1 MHHFTPQM
9 NDASHPVSRIDPR
22 VKLLSAVALLVMV
35 ISCRG
40 SAFPLLVSLLCLG
53 LCFSL
58 GIGMKTL
65 AFRFS
70 EPLFIAVTVL
80 LLKLFWSGSVPLFS
94 LNIAGFGLEGH
105 RDGLIEGA
113 RIASRIVGGV
123 SLLAVVGFS
132 TPFTELM
139 AALSW
144 LKVPQVLIDVALFA
158 WRYLFLLLEDA
169 QVVYNAQRNRLGYVG
184 YRRGLSSF
192 GTLAGVLVIKAFDNS
207 QSITTAMVQR
217 GYDGDMPMLRHK
229 PFQAVQVAYAFLF
242 VIVMGVLKAVLSREF
257 WVLS

>member
-1 MHHFTPQM
+1 MHHFTRQLH
-9 NDASHPVSRIDPR
+9 DGSHPVSRIDPR

-40 SAFPLLVSLLCLG
+40 IAFPVLVAVLCLG

-58 GIGMKTL
+58 GISLRTL

-70 EPLFIAVTVL
+70 EPLFIAATVV
-80 LLKLFWSGSVPLFS
+80 LLKLFFAGSVPLFS
-94 LNIAGFGLEGH
+94 LHVAGFELTGHSDGLLEGV
-105 RDGLIEGA
+105 
-113 RIASRIVGGV
+113 RIACRILGGV
-123 SLLAVVGFS
+123 SLLAAVGFS
-132 TPFTELM
+132 TPFTDLM

-144 LKVPQVLIDVALFA
+144 LKVPQVLIDIALFA

-169 QVVYNAQRNRLGYVG
+169 QVVYNAQKNRLGYVG

-217 GYDGDMPMLRHK
+217 GYDGDMPLLLHK
-229 PFQAVQVAYAFLF
+229 PFKAAEVAFAL
-242 VIVMGVLKAVLSREF
+242 VLVLGMAALRAI
-257 WVLS
+257 

>member
-1 MHHFTPQM
+1 MHDP
-9 NDASHPVSRIDPR
+9 SHPVSRIDPR
-22 VKLLSAVALLVMV
+22 VKLLSAVALLAMV

-40 SAFPLLVSLLCLG
+40 IGFPLLVSVLCLG
-53 LCFSL
+53 LCLSL
-58 GIGMKTL
+58 GISVRTL

-70 EPLFIAVTVL
+70 EPLFIAATVL
-80 LLKLFWSGSVPLFS
+80 VLKLFFAGSVPLFS
-94 LNIAGFGLEGH
+94 MNIAGFELTGH
-105 RDGLIEGA
+105 RDGLLEGVA
-113 RIASRIVGGV
+113 IASRILGGV

-217 GYDGDMPMLRHK
+217 GYDGDMPMLFHK
-229 PFQAVQVAYAFLF
+229 PFKAAEVGFALLLTV
-242 VIVMGVLKAVLSREF
+242 VMGAVRAI
-257 WVLS
+257 

>member
-9 NDASHPVSRIDPR
+9 INASHPVSRLDPR
-22 VKLLSAVALLVMV
+22 VKLLTAVALLGMV
-35 ISCRG
+35 ISCQG
-40 SAFPLLVSLLCLG
+40 LSFPLLVAFLCTGLCLT
-53 LCFSL
+53 LR
-58 GIGMKTL
+58 IPMKTL
-65 AFRFS
+65 ALRFS
-70 EPLFIAVTVL
+70 EPLFIAATVL
-80 LLKLFWSGSVPLFS
+80 VLKLFFAGSLPLFT
-94 LNIAGFGLEGH
+94 LPVFGFELVGY
-105 RDGLIEGA
+105 RDGLMEGA

-144 LKVPQVLIDVALFA
+144 LRVPQVLVDVALFA

-169 QVVYNAQRNRLGYVG
+169 QVVYNAQRNRLGYVS

-217 GYDGDMPMLRHK
+217 GYDGDMPMLLHK
-229 PFQAVQVAYAFLF
+229 PFKSAEVLCALLLVLAMT
-242 VIVMGVLKAVLSREF
+242 VIRVI
-257 WVLS
+257 

>member
-1 MHHFTPQM
+1 MHHFTRQM
-9 NDASHPVSRIDPR
+9 HDASHPVGRIDPR
-22 VKLLSAVALLVMV
+22 IKLLSAVVLLVMV
-35 ISCRG
+35 ISCQG
-40 SAFPLLVSLLCLG
+40 IAFPLLVSFLSMG

-58 GIGMKTL
+58 GISARTL

-70 EPLFIAVTVL
+70 EPLFIAATVL
-80 LLKLFWSGSVPLFS
+80 VLKLFCAGSVPLFS
-94 LNIAGFGLEGH
+94 LSIAGVELVGH
-105 RDGLIEGA
+105 RDGLMEGV
-113 RIASRIVGGV
+113 RITSRIVGGV

-144 LKVPQVLIDVALFA
+144 LRVPQVLIDVALFA

-217 GYDGDMPMLRHK
+217 GYDGEMPMLLHK
-229 PFQAVQVAYAFLF
+229 PFKAGEVAFALLF
-242 VIVMGVLKAVLSREF
+242 VLVMGAIRVI
-257 WVLS
+257 